1 MAHGA
6 RSTRLRPTVLPVA
19 ETPGNTLIFNQIHL
33 E

>member
-6 RSTRLRPTVLPVA
+6 CSTRLPPGVVPVA
-19 ETPGNTLIFNQIHL
+19 GKPGNTLIFNQINL

>member
-6 RSTRLRPTVLPVA
+6 RSTRLPPAVMPVA
-19 ETPGNTLIFNQIHL
+19 EKPGNTLIFNQIHL